1 MREDLRTT
9 TGEFQTLASEN
20 PEVAKANNAEDLTY
34 EALELAQPTEKI
46 AMSKLPPRMGEVAH
60 GAMWSQQTRERPL
73 TLYEEIAHYSS
84 LVPYLREL
92 YQSDFEQ
99 AA

>member
-1 MREDLRTT
+1 MREERRATT
-9 TGEFQTLASEN
+9 EFQASEN
-20 PEVAKANNAEDLTY
+20 PEVFANTTEDLTY
-34 EALELAQPTEKI
+34 EAIERARSIEASVPNEETLV
-46 AMSKLPPRMGEVAH
+46 R

-73 TLYEEIAHYSS
+73 TLHEEIAHYSS

>member
-1 MREDLRTT
+1 MREERRATT
-9 TGEFQTLASEN
+9 EFQASEN
-20 PEVAKANNAEDLTY
+20 PEVFANTTERARSI
-34 EALELAQPTEKI
+34 EASVPNEET
-46 AMSKLPPRMGEVAH
+46 RVRVGEVAH

-73 TLYEEIAHYSS
+73 TLHEEIAHYSS

-92 YQSDFEQ
+92 YQSDFER

>member
-1 MREDLRTT
+1 MREELRTT
-9 TGEFQTLASEN
+9 TGFQTSGSPEAFASTT
-20 PEVAKANNAEDLTY
+20 EDLTY
-34 EALELAQPTEKI
+34 EAIERARSIEASVPNEETLV
-46 AMSKLPPRMGEVAH
+46 RVGEVAH

-73 TLYEEIAHYSS
+73 TLHEEIAHYSS

>member
-1 MREDLRTT
+1 MREERRTT
-9 TGEFQTLASEN
+9 TGFQTSGSPEAFASTT
-20 PEVAKANNAEDLTY
+20 EDLTY
-34 EALELAQPTEKI
+34 EAIERAQSIETSAPNEET
-46 AMSKLPPRMGEVAH
+46 SVRVGEVAH
-60 GAMWSQQTRERPL
+60 SAMWQQQTPERPL
-73 TLYEEIAHYSS
+73 TLHEEIAHYSS

>member
-1 MREDLRTT
+1 VPNE
-9 TGEFQTLASEN
+9 ETL
-20 PEVAKANNAEDLTY
+20 V
-34 EALELAQPTEKI
+34 
-46 AMSKLPPRMGEVAH
+46 RVGEVAH

-73 TLYEEIAHYSS
+73 TLHEEIAHYSS

-92 YQSDFEQ
+92 YQSDFER